1 MLPPESAHDCVQCIA
16 HLVQWQKQMEENE
29 DLRQKF
35 LRIIYKLEKLKDK
48 VKKLKRA
55 LANAHELL
63 DRQETLID
71 TLANI

>member
-1 MLPPESAHDCVQCIA
+1 MLPPESAPDCMHCIA

-29 DLRQKF
+29 DLRRKF
-35 LRIIYKLEKLKDK
+35 LRIVYKLDKLKEK
-48 VKKLKRA
+48 IRKLKSS

-71 TLANI
+71 TLAHT